1 MQGGGCGGRRWRV
14 RRPRWLVVE
23 KAALDAQWRD
33 SQRAHRPW
41 ASTGTPA
48 LDIEDV
54 PAPVKVEIVDK

>member
-1 MQGGGCGGRRWRV
+1 M